1 MENKPRGESIN
12 KIGDKNAPSG
22 HRAAATK
29 KPVRQNGLVKEKQA
43 RFPVPVAYNLAEE
56 GGFRIALRA
65 LHLVG

>member
-12 KIGDKNAPSG
+12 KIGDKNVSPG

-29 KPVRQNGLVKEKQA
+29 KPVRQNGLTKTKQA
-43 RFPVPVAYNLAEE
+43 RFPVPAACNLAEE

>member
-12 KIGDKNAPSG
+12 KIGDKNAPPG

-43 RFPVPVAYNLAEE
+43 RFPVPATCNLAEKW
-56 GGFRIALRA
+56 GFEPQIPLWGI
-65 LHLVG
+65 LT